1 MFILLVIGVSMIVV
15 GLSFPVIKAVTHTGG
30 SAGSIRKI
38 LVIPWNF
45 KSLLPD
51 KNITGNTNTKI

>member
-1 MFILLVIGVSMIVV
+1 MFILLVKGVSMIVV

-30 SAGSIRKI
+30 SAGSICKI

-45 KSLLPD
+45 KSLVPD
-51 KNITGNTNTKI
+51 KNRHHR

>member
-15 GLSFPVIKAVTHTGG
+15 GLSFPVIKAVTLTVC
-30 SAGSIRKI
+30 SAGSIHKI

-45 KSLLPD
+45 KSLVSD
-51 KNITGNTNTKI
+51 KNRHHR